1 MIFSESLEAHR
12 QSFVEAMRVRNYS
25 KATIKLRA
33 GSLALFFR
41 YLASIGVNDAREVS
55 RQTMRAYQ
63 AWLMTQRYTMQSV
76 HVHLSAVRRFFE
88 HLEKSDAILL
98 NPCNGVPLH
107 HFNRPLPRNVL
118 TLKEASAVLDA
129 PDTQTKAGIRDK
141 AMLELFYSTG
151 IRVGEMA
158 QLSVHDAD
166 TRHAMLRV
174 TRGKGARDRVVP
186 MGKKA
191 CGYVKEYLEEVR
203 SQWCKRNPESLRGGR
218 NLRDER
224 ALWLA
229 SSAPFAPFKRDG
241 IEQMVSRYGIKAG
254 LSKSLTPHAWR
265 HTCATHLVAAGANI
279 AHVQRLLG
287 HRSLETTQIYTR
299 VALPEVKKTFKR
311 SHPRA

>member
-1 MIFSESLEAHR
+1 MIFSESLEVHR
-12 QSFVEAMRVRNYS
+12 RSFLEAMRVRNYS

-41 YLASIGVNDAREVS
+41 YLASMGVNDAREVS

-76 HVHLSAVRRFFE
+76 HVHLSAARRFFE

-98 NPCNGVPLH
+98 NPCNGVPLP
-107 HFNRPLPRNVL
+107 HFERPLPRNVL
-118 TLKEASAVLDA
+118 TLKEARVVLDA

-174 TRGKGARDRVVP
+174 IKGKFARDRVVP

-191 CGYVKEYLEEVR
+191 CGYLKEYLEEVR
-203 SQWCKRNPESLRGGR
+203 SQWSRQR
-218 NLRDER
+218 RDER

-229 SSAPFAPFKRDG
+229 SAAPFAPFKRDG
-241 IEQMVSRYGIKAG
+241 IEQMVSRYGVKAG
-254 LSKSLTPHAWR
+254 LSKSLTPHVWR

-287 HRSLETTQIYTR
+287 HRSLDTTQIYTR
-299 VALPEVKKTFKR
+299 VALPEVRKTFAR
-311 SHPRA
+311 AHPRA

>member
-1 MIFSESLEAHR
+1 MNFSSSLESPR
-12 QSFVEAMRVRNYS
+12 QSFMEAMRVRNYS

-41 YLASIGVNDAREVS
+41 YLVSMGVSDAREVS
-55 RQTMRAYQ
+55 RQTMRVYQ

-88 HLEKSDAILL
+88 YLEKSDAILI
-98 NPCNGVPLH
+98 NPCNGVLLP
-107 HFNRPLPRNVL
+107 HFDRPLPRNVL
-118 TLKEASAVLDA
+118 TLKEARVVLNE

-141 AMLELFYSTG
+141 ALLELFYSTG

-158 QLSVHDAD
+158 GLTIHDVD

-174 TRGKGARDRVVP
+174 TKGKFARDRVVP

-191 CGYVKEYLEEVR
+191 CGYLKEYLEEVR
-203 SQWCKRNPESLRGGR
+203 SQWCKRK
-218 NLRDER
+218 RDER

-229 SSAPFAPFKRDG
+229 SAAPFAPFKRDG
-241 IEQMVSRYGIKAG
+241 IEQMVSRYGVKAG
-254 LSKSLTPHAWR
+254 LSKSLTPHVWR

>member
-1 MIFSESLEAHR
+1 MNFASSLESPR
-12 QSFVEAMRVRNYS
+12 QSFMEAMRVRNYS

-33 GSLALFFR
+33 GSLNLFFR
-41 YLASIGVNDAREVS
+41 YLVSLGVHDTREVG
-55 RQTMRAYQ
+55 RQTMQAYQ

-88 HLEKSDAILL
+88 HMEKSDAILL
-98 NPCNGVPLH
+98 NPCNGVPLP
-107 HFNRPLPRNVL
+107 HFDRPLPRNVL
-118 TLKEASAVLDA
+118 TLKEARAVLDA
-129 PDTQTKAGIRDK
+129 PDTQTKVGIRDK

-158 QLSVHDAD
+158 QLSIHDAD

-191 CGYVKEYLEEVR
+191 CDYLKEYLEEVR
-203 SQWCKRNPESLRGGR
+203 SQWCKCK
-218 NLRDER
+218 RDER
-224 ALWLA
+224 ALWLGCA
-229 SSAPFAPFKRDG
+229 APFAPFKRDG
-241 IEQMVSRYGIKAG
+241 IEQMVSRYGIKVG
-254 LSKSLTPHAWR
+254 LSKPLTPHVWR
-265 HTCATHLVAAGANI
+265 HTCATHLVAAGANV

-287 HRSLETTQIYTR
+287 HRSLDTTQIYTR